1 MCDFACR
8 SQQACIAPL
17 LHLAKPIYNGKLF
30 AAVVATTTTN
40 APTDNNSSKT
50 TEQHGRVQGEGPS
63 TDGKTSF
70 AHTNCQRV
78 SAEGTLKS
86 IQSYQ
91 VTVIPKTRPI
101 TTFFP
106 RQKACGLGTCSM
118 YSRWTPCDGSL
129 VNVQRSRR
137 LGLRRQSRG

>member
-1 MCDFACR
+1 MCGFECR
-8 SQQACIAPL
+8 SQQACIVPL
-17 LHLAKPIYNGKLF
+17 LHLAKPIYNGKML
-30 AAVVATTTTN
+30 AAVVATTATN

-91 VTVIPKTRPI
+91 VTVIPKTRLI
-101 TTFFP
+101 TFFSP
-106 RQKACGLGTCSM
+106 RQKACGLGTRSM
-118 YSRWTPCDGSL
+118 YSHWTPCDGSRMDI
-129 VNVQRSRR
+129 QRSRR